1 MDIVL
6 GVSMTPSAVRMV
18 LVEGENADGRSVDH
32 DALDITPGADPA
44 KSDAPQ
50 QVLDAILGTR
60 ESAAE
65 GGHRLTSVGVAWTD
79 HAAAALL
86 REGLRRHRLSD
97 VVLVSELHAA
107 SALAQ
112 AIGQTVG
119 SQGTALLFVERDT
132 ATLAV
137 VRTADGAVVRVI
149 SRSLPAAD
157 PVTELQGMVA
167 GLDAGAEPAQAVFM
181 VGSGVDIAALEPQ
194 IAAAT
199 NLPVHAPADGDL
211 ALARGAALAAASTPR
226 YEASTVG
233 MASSED
239 TVGGVTQMA
248 AAGYMAPL
256 GYSAVPDGVDEDL
269 LAYDGPAIA
278 ADAAAEEPSRKSFLL
293 LGSALST
300 VFVIGV
306 AALAIS
312 LAVVIR
318 PTGDQRPEPV
328 RNPVVSSVP
337 APVPAQAKD
346 AAPPAAP
353 ETIQAPIPVVQ
364 EAPRTV
370 VVAPPA
376 ARAPAPV
383 PVAAPEAV
391 PAPAVAPPAPAPAPA
406 APPAPAP
413 ASVPSS
419 APARV
424 APPVVVPV
432 PILLPPI
439 FQAPVRTAPVPRTP
453 PTTATYPTNPSTP
466 TYSPAPSSPSYPTST
481 PPVTTNPTYPSNSN
495 PPASTQAP
503 STQAPSTRPQHS
515 GSRHS
520 GSQHASSSTARRR
533 FRVGRR
539 RHRHRRI
546 GEWGLGWLVG
556 FGAAA
561 VAVVARRGLTEGGL
575 TMCAVRVCDT
585 WLARTLLW
593 AGTLSSGKF
602 RKGAGH
608 EHLGDRHS
616 PRLA

>member
-18 LVEGENADGRSVDH
+18 LVEGENADGPSLDH
-32 DALDITPGADPA
+32 DAFDIAPA
-44 KSDAPQ
+44 AELATSDAPQ

-65 GGHRLTSVGVAWTD
+65 GGHRLTSVGVSWTD
-79 HAAAALL
+79 HTAAARL

-119 SQGTALLFVERDT
+119 SQRTALLFVERET

-149 SRSLPAAD
+149 SRSLPAVD
-157 PVTELQGMVA
+157 PVTALQGLVA
-167 GLDAGAEPAQAVFM
+167 GLEAGAEPAQAVFV
-181 VGSGVDIAALEPQ
+181 VGSGVDIAALEPD

-199 NLPVHAPADGDL
+199 DLPVHAPADGDL

-233 MASSED
+233 LVSSED
-239 TVGGVTQMA
+239 TVAGVTQMA

-256 GYSAVPDGVDEDL
+256 GYSAVPEDEDEDL

-278 ADAAAEEPSRKSFLL
+278 ADAAADEPSRKSFVL

-337 APVPAQAKD
+337 APVPAQARN

-376 ARAPAPV
+376 ARAPAPA
-383 PVAAPEAV
+383 AAPEAAR
-391 PAPAVAPPAPAPAPA
+391 APAAPPPAPAPPPA

-413 ASVPSS
+413 ASVPSP

-439 FQAPVRTAPVPRTP
+439 FQGPVRTAPVPRTP
-453 PTTATYPTNPSTP
+453 RTTATYPTNSSTP

-503 STQAPSTRPQHS
+503 STQAPSTQVPQPSGAGS
-515 GSRHS
+515 GSAGSDSGTGES
-520 GSQHASSSTARRR
+520 GS
-533 FRVGRR
+533 GDP
-539 RHRHRRI
+539 
-546 GEWGLGWLVG
+546 
-556 FGAAA
+556 
-561 VAVVARRGLTEGGL
+561 GG
-575 TMCAVRVCDT
+575 
-585 WLARTLLW
+585 
-593 AGTLSSGKF
+593 SSGSGKPLWPLWPV
-602 RKGAGH
+602 GG
-608 EHLGDRHS
+608 
-616 PRLA
+616 

>member
-6 GVSMTPSAVRMV
+6 GMSMTPSAVRMV
-18 LVEGENADGRSVDH
+18 LVEGENADGPSLDH
-32 DALDITPGADPA
+32 DAFEIVPGAEPA
-44 KSDAPQ
+44 TSDAPQ

-79 HAAAALL
+79 HTAAARL
-86 REGLRRHRLSD
+86 RQGLRQHRLHHD

-119 SQGTALLFVERDT
+119 SQDTALLFVERDT

-137 VRTADGAVVRVI
+137 VRTADGTVIRVI
-149 SRSLPAAD
+149 SRSLPAVD

-167 GLDAGAEPAQAVFM
+167 GLDAGDEPAQAVFM
-181 VGSGVDIAALEPQ
+181 VGSGVDIAALEPH

-199 NLPVHAPADGDL
+199 DLPVHAPADGDL

-233 MASSED
+233 MVSSED
-239 TVGGVTQMA
+239 TVAGVTQMA

-256 GYSAVPDGVDEDL
+256 GYSAVPDDEDEDP

-278 ADAAAEEPSRKSFLL
+278 ADVAADVPAEEPGRKSFVLV
-293 LGSALST
+293 GSALST
-300 VFVIGV
+300 FFVIGV
-306 AALAIS
+306 AALAVS

-318 PTGDQRPEPV
+318 PTGDQRPEPG

-337 APVPAQAKD
+337 APVPTQAKD
-346 AAPPAAP
+346 AAPSVAP

-376 ARAPAPV
+376 ARSPAPIVAPEAAPAPV
-383 PVAAPEAV
+383 ASP
-391 PAPAVAPPAPAPAPA
+391 PAPAPAAAPAPAPA
-406 APPAPAP
+406 APAPAP
-413 ASVPSS
+413 

-424 APPVVVPV
+424 APPVVLPV

-439 FQAPVRTAPVPRTP
+439 FQGPVRTAPTP
-453 PTTATYPTNPSTP
+453 QTPSTTATYPTYPSTA
-466 TYSPAPSSPSYPTST
+466 TSSPAPNSSSSPTST
-481 PPVTTNPTYPSNSN
+481 PPATTTSSSPSNSN
-495 PPASTQAP
+495 PPATTPVP
-503 STQAPSTRPQHS
+503 SSEVPQSSGAGS
-515 GSRHS
+515 GSTGS
-520 GSQHASSSTARRR
+520 GSADTDTGS
-533 FRVGRR
+533 
-539 RHRHRRI
+539 
-546 GEWGLGWLVG
+546 GETGSGVS
-556 FGAAA
+556 
-561 VAVVARRGLTEGGL
+561 GG
-575 TMCAVRVCDT
+575 
-585 WLARTLLW
+585 
-593 AGTLSSGKF
+593 SSGSGKPLWPLWPVE
-602 RKGAGH
+602 G
-608 EHLGDRHS
+608 
-616 PRLA
+616 